1 VENGGGGI
9 DTVDYIVFEVKVLEC
24 HDRYEH
30 ETTSDEEDDSDFDP
44 DAYVDDKDED
54 EDVGNEP
61 AAANVSSGPAALA
74 PPLQLP
80 LQFQLQAKYREH
92 QLQHQH
98 LKIMLRP
105 QKRHQK
111 RHQQCL
117 LRMCLLHLKLP
128 INPLVLHCK
137 QPLLTS
143 ARGH

>member
-80 LQFQLQAKYREH
+80 LQY
-92 QLQHQH
+92 